1 MAEDITIQDKSDRT
15 TPFFVFFAIGFLYGL
30 LLAYMHT
37 RMVNTYQRLRTVMS
51 VECGCAD
58 SQSVKARGDAMR
70 ARGSR
75 PLEAPLPASAA
86 IEAIALF
93 KFE

>member
-37 RMVNTYQRLRTVMS
+37 RMVKLRTVMS